1 MASSGGFWVYLRH
14 KQQQKDANT
23 RLIMGLAHDRIVQL
37 GMMYIENGFVT
48 KDQYDDLIRYF
59 YEPYM
64 ALGGD
69 GTAKRI
75 MMLVQLLPLTLTQ
88 EKGMIANAVQR
99 GAENV
104 VKKLQEEGDTFDRRT
119 KPRRY
124 E

>member
-1 MASSGGFWVYLRH
+1 MRQ
-14 KQQQKDANT
+14 KQKRKDANT

-37 GMMYIENGFVT
+37 GMKYIENGFVT

-69 GTAKRI
+69 GTAERI
-75 MMLVQLLPLTLTQ
+75 MALVQILPLTLDQ
-88 EKGMIANAVQR
+88 EKGMIASAVQR
-99 GAENV
+99 GADNIV
-104 VKKLQEEGDTFDRRT
+104 RKLDAEGDKFDRRSR
-119 KPRRY
+119 PRQEPNRY